1 MGVIQVE
8 FNCAAAA
15 EKALN
20 KLLCFDVDFAD
31 ARLVELKGLRIEV
44 VDGRVREVR
53 FMNERGLALR
63 CLVASKWGFTSTS
76 LLTPTEVEKACSRA
90 YKLAKSASKEAKEKV
105 VPHCKSTRYS
115 SRVTP
120 IEDPSSVSVKEKL
133 KLCSEVEKVMKEA
146 SNSIKS
152 TSVAY
157 VELEEKACI
166 INSLGLRADY
176 EVPSLLISATAYAS
190 EAGVVQR
197 GYESHGGTGGLEV
210 LKARDPVDI
219 ARKAS
224 EEALELLK
232 AKSPPAGRFT
242 CILDPELAGV
252 FIHEAFGHACEADAV
267 LQGNSILEGMIGKR
281 VGSEEV
287 VVKDDPTLKGLFGY
301 VPIDSEGVSGNGTTI
316 VDRGVLRSYLHSL
329 ETSARMDASPTGNAR
344 AQGYSSIPIV
354 RMTNTFIDRG
364 GWKVEELFRDVKK
377 GVYAQGSVYGYVDTA
392 KGEFVFKCS
401 KLYMIE
407 GGEFK
412 QLCRDASLSGFTL
425 DVLMNVEAVADDLSF
440 KPGFCGKE
448 GQYVRVTTGAP
459 HVRVKDVVIGGLE

>member
-1 MGVIQVE
+1 MESNYVIV
-8 FNCAAAA
+8 A
-15 EKALN
+15 EKALD
-20 KLLCFDVDFAD
+20 KLLRFDMDFAD
-31 ARLVELKGLRIEV
+31 VRLVELKGLRIEV

-53 FMNERGLALR
+53 FMSERGLALR
-63 CLVASKWGFTSTS
+63 CLVAGKWGFTSTS
-76 LLTPTEVEKACSRA
+76 LLTPTEVERACARA
-90 YKLAKSASKEAKEKV
+90 YKLAKSASKGAEEKV
-105 VPHCKSTRYS
+105 VPHYKSTRYS
-115 SRVTP
+115 SSVAP
-120 IEDPSSVSVKEKL
+120 IEDPSSVSVEEKL
-133 KLCSEVEKVMKEA
+133 KLCSEMEKAMREA
-146 SNSIKS
+146 SNNIKS
-152 TSVAY
+152 TSVTY
-157 VELEEKACI
+157 VELEEGACV

-176 EVPSLLISATAYAS
+176 EVPSILISATAYAS

-210 LKARDPVDI
+210 LKTRDPMDI
-219 ARKAS
+219 AQKAS
-224 EEALELLK
+224 KEALELLR
-232 AKSPPAGRFT
+232 AKGPPAGRFT
-242 CILDPELAGV
+242 CILDPELTGV

-301 VPIDSEGVSGNGTTI
+301 VPIDSEGVSGSGTTI
-316 VDRGVLRSYLHSL
+316 VDRGVLRSYLHNL
-329 ETSARMDASPTGNAR
+329 ETSARMDVNPTGNAR
-344 AQGYSSIPIV
+344 AQGYGSIPIV
-354 RMTNTFIDRG
+354 RMTNTFIDKG
-364 GWKVEELFRDVKK
+364 GWKVEELFQGIKK

-401 KLYMIE
+401 KIHIIE
-407 GGEFK
+407 DGELK

-459 HVRVKDVVIGGLE
+459 HVRVKDVVVGGLE

>member
-1 MGVIQVE
+1 MEPDCLTV
-8 FNCAAAA
+8 A
-15 EKALN
+15 ERALD
-20 KLLCFDVDFAD
+20 KLMHFDVDFAD
-31 ARLVELKGLRIEV
+31 VRLVELKGLRIEV

-53 FMNERGLALR
+53 FMSEKGLALR
-63 CLVASKWGFTSTS
+63 CLVAGKWGFTSTS
-76 LLTPTEVEKACSRA
+76 LLTPAEVERACSRA
-90 YKLAKSASKEAKEKV
+90 YELAKSASRGAEEKV
-105 VPHCKSTRYS
+105 APRCESARRS
-115 SRVTP
+115 SRMAP
-120 IEDPSSVSVKEKL
+120 AEDPSSVSVEEKL
-133 KLCSEVEKVMKEA
+133 KLCSEMEKAMREA
-146 SNSIKS
+146 SDRIKS

-157 VELEEKACI
+157 VELEERACI
-166 INSLGLRADY
+166 INSSGLRADY

-197 GYESHGGTGGLEV
+197 GYESHGGTGGLEM
-210 LKARDPVDI
+210 LKARDPMDI

-224 EEALELLK
+224 SEALELLR

-267 LQGNSILEGMIGKR
+267 LQGSSILEGMIGRR

-287 VVKDDPTLKGLFGY
+287 AVKDDPTLKGLFGY
-301 VPIDSEGVSGNGTTI
+301 VPIDSEGMSGGGTTI
-316 VDRGVLRSYLHSL
+316 VDRGFLRSYLHNL
-329 ETSARMDASPTGNAR
+329 ETSARMSASPTGNAR
-344 AQGYSSIPIV
+344 AQGYTSIPIV

-364 GWKVEELFRDVKK
+364 SWKVEELFRDVKK

-401 KLYMIE
+401 KLYTIE
-407 GGEFK
+407 GGELK

-459 HVRVKDVVIGGLE
+459 HVRVKDVVVGGLE